1 MARDP
6 TAAGS
11 LAREMGAPRGA
22 GIARLVGLAVGAV
35 LVVAAPALAAPE
47 GPDVPGPQG
56 PPAEGAPTEVQP
68 GPVPRCRRATVEC
81 VRRLERHLVA
91 RWRVHDASCD
101 HRAPVYY
108 SYLKITQALRRDL
121 AGPRPGLVRH
131 RRWMTYLIT
140 TFSNRFRAA
149 FRSYAAGG
157 AVPDAWRIAFE
168 TYDAGDA
175 TAGQDVLLFS
185 NAHVQH
191 DLPFAIE
198 EMGTA
203 TPSGRSRKPDHDAVN
218 AINRQVFDPIQD
230 YISAHYDPAFPLIDA
245 KPSPLDE
252 TATLELV
259 ESWRENAWRYGER
272 LLAAETRSEREAVV
286 AEIRENSRSWA
297 EMISSGGTP
306 GHRANRD
313 AYCMAN
319 HENTSG

>member
-1 MARDP
+1 MARAP
-6 TAAGS
+6 PAAVS
-11 LAREMGAPRGA
+11 LGEMPSTRGA
-22 GIARLVGLAVGAV
+22 GRVRTAAIALAGA
-35 LVVAAPALAAPE
+35 LIAAAPAVAAPE
-47 GPDVPGPQG
+47 GADVPGPQG
-56 PPAEGAPTEVQP
+56 PPAAGAPTDIQP
-68 GPVPRCRRATVEC
+68 GPVPRCRKARLAC
-81 VRRLERHLVA
+81 VKRLERHLRA
-91 RWRVHDASCD
+91 EWRGHDAACD

-108 SYLKITQALRRDL
+108 SYLEITEGLRRDL
-121 AGPRPGLVRH
+121 AGPRPGIVRH

-149 FRSYAAGG
+149 FRDYAAGRP
-157 AVPDAWRIAFE
+157 VPDSWRIAFE
-168 TYDAGDA
+168 AYDSGDSN
-175 TAGQDVLLFS
+175 AGQDVLLFS

-203 TPSGRSRKPDHDAVN
+203 TPSGASRKPDHDAVN
-218 AINRQVFDPIQD
+218 AINREVFDPIQD
-230 YISAHYDPAFPLIDA
+230 YISAHYDPTFPIIDA

-272 LLAAETRSEREAVV
+272 LLAAESSDQRAAVV

-297 EMISSGGTP
+297 EMMASGGTP

-313 AYCMAN
+313 AYCMEN
-319 HENTSG
+319 HEFGSG